1 MGIPAAAENPQF
13 QSGAGSGPSPGF
25 ALQAKHCNAYFC
37 LQENSKA
44 DSFSHPHS
52 PQKSQKTGHV
62 RKGKVPS
69 HRTFSPNC
77 KTATIQTGFK
87 ASFRLQTHEPQGQGP
102 LPDRRW
108 GLVMGHGSGRWGLA
122 RGDGA
127 QLGDWRASSPALRC
141 SALRQL
147 ASHCKVC
154 LDRPSTHARHV
165 QDMDTHARV

>member
-52 PQKSQKTGHV
+52 PRKSQKTGHV

-69 HRTFSPNC
+69 RRTFSPNC
-77 KTATIQTGFK
+77 KTATSQTGFK
-87 ASFRLQTHEPQGQGP
+87 ALLPPQTRWA
-102 LPDRRW
+102 DWRW
-108 GLVMGHGSGRWGLA
+108 GLVKGHGARLWDTGHGYWRWAMVMGLA
-122 RGDGA
+122 SE
-127 QLGDWRASSPALRC
+127 QPSSPTAREPPPGLFRR
-141 SALRQL
+141 SEPTRKAR
-147 ASHCKVC
+147 SGYGH
-154 LDRPSTHARHV
+154 THAC
-165 QDMDTHARV
+165 M

>member
-77 KTATIQTGFK
+77 KTATIQTGFE
-87 ASFRLQTHEPQGQGP
+87 ASFRPQT
-102 LPDRRW
+102 RW
-108 GLVMGHGSGRWGLA
+108 ATGTRTAPRPEMGLGYGACSGRWGLA

-127 QLGDWRASSPALRC
+127 QLGDWRASSPALRR
-141 SALRQL
+141 SALR
-147 ASHCKVC
+147 
-154 LDRPSTHARHV
+154 
-165 QDMDTHARV
+165 